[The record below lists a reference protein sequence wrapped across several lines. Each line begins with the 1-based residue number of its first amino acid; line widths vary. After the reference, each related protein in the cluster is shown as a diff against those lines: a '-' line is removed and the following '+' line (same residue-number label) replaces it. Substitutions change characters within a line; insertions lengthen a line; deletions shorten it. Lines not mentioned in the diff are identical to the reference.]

1 MRVLM
6 LSWEYPPHV
15 VGGLGKHVADL
26 VPALGRQGVEVHLL
40 TPRWAGGPP
49 EEPLEAGG
57 RVYRLDPPPDTQG
70 EDIHTTAWKTN
81 LALEEK
87 AHALWEA
94 LGGFDLIHV
103 HDWLVA
109 FAGGALK
116 HGYKTPLLATIHATE
131 RGRGRG
137 HLGSPVAQAIDRTEW
152 WLTYEAWRVI
162 CCSEFMKGEIRAY
175 FQVPED
181 KMDVIPNGVNL
192 PPELP
197 GGREALRHYRAMY
210 ALPEERIV
218 VSVGRMVVEKGMHI
232 LLAAVPR
239 ILAAFP
245 SAKFVLVGKG
255 PMLDKLRQRA
265 WELGVAE
272 KVLFTGFI
280 PDEERDRLYRLADCA
295 VFPSLYEPF
304 GIVALEAM
312 AFRCPVVVSDVG
324 GLREVVIHG
333 ETGITTYA
341 GNPESLAWGIVHTL
355 THPEWTAQRVEA
367 AYQRVRTEFNW
378 DRIAQRT
385 AAVYQRV
392 VEERR
397 RTPW

>member
-26 VPALGRQGVEVHLL
+26 VPALGRQEVEVHLL
-40 TPRWAGGPP
+40 TPRWAGGSPD
-49 EEPLEAGG
+49 EELDAGG
-57 RVYRLDPPPDTQG
+57 HLYRLDPPSGVGG
-70 EDIHTTAWKTN
+70 EDIHTTAWKVN
-81 LALEEK
+81 LVLEEK

-116 HGYKTPLLATIHATE
+116 HGHKAPLLATIHATE

-137 HLGSPVAQAIDRTEW
+137 NLGNTVSQAIDRTEW
-152 WLTYEAWRVI
+152 WLTFEAWRVI
-162 CCSEFMKGEIRAY
+162 CCSEFMKGEIRAF

-197 GGREALRHYRAMY
+197 GAKEALLHYRGMY
-210 ALPEERIV
+210 ALPEERLV
-218 VSVGRMVVEKGMHI
+218 VSVGRMVEEKGMHI
-232 LLAAVPR
+232 LLEAVPR
-239 ILAAFP
+239 VLTAFP
-245 SAKFVLVGKG
+245 AAKFVLVGKG
-255 PMLDKLRQRA
+255 PMLEDLRRRA
-265 WELGVAE
+265 WTLRVAE
-272 KVLFTGFI
+272 KVLFAGFVS
-280 PDEERDRLYRLADCA
+280 DEERDRLYRLADCA

-324 GLREVVIHG
+324 GLQEVVIHG

-341 GNPESLAWGIVHTL
+341 GNPDSLAWGIVHTL
-355 THPEWTAQRVEA
+355 AHPEWTAQRVEA
-367 AYQRVRTEFNW
+367 AYRRVRAEFNW
-378 DRIAQRT
+378 DRIAERT
-385 AAVYQRV
+385 VQVYRRV
-392 VEERR
+392 VEERQ
-397 RTPW
+397 RTLW

>member
-1 MRVLM
+1 MRVLT

-40 TPRWAGGPP
+40 TPRWAGGPL
-49 EEPLEAGG
+49 EEELEGGG
-57 RVYRLDPPPDTQG
+57 RVYRLDPPWVQG
-70 EDIHTTAWKTN
+70 DDIHTAAWKVN
-81 LALEEK
+81 LVLEGR
-87 AHALWEA
+87 AHSLWEA

-116 HGYKTPLLATIHATE
+116 HGHKTPLLATIHATE

-137 HLGSPVAQAIDRTEW
+137 HLGSTVSQAIDRTEW
-152 WLTYEAWRVI
+152 WLTFEAWRVI
-162 CCSEFMKGEIRAY
+162 CCSEFMKGEVRGY

-181 KMDVIPNGVNL
+181 KMDVIPNGVHA
-192 PPELP
+192 PPDLP
-197 GGREALRHYRAMY
+197 GGKESLRHYRGMY
-210 ALPEERIV
+210 ALPEEKLI
-218 VSVGRMVVEKGMHI
+218 VSVGRMVEEKGMHV
-232 LLAAVPR
+232 LVAAVPR
-239 ILAAFP
+239 VLAAFP
-245 SAKFVLVGKG
+245 TAKFVLVGKG
-255 PMLDKLRQRA
+255 PMLEDLRRQA
-265 WELGVAE
+265 WALGVAE
-272 KVLFTGFI
+272 KVLFTGFV

-355 THPEWTAQRVEA
+355 AHPEWTAQRVEA
-367 AYQRVRTEFNW
+367 AYQRVRAEFNW
-378 DRIAQRT
+378 DRIAERT
-385 AAVYQRV
+385 VEVYRRV

-397 RTPW
+397 RTLW